1 MKKNFRKTERH
12 AFRVDD
18 LPWSLLRKSYLAAA
32 RRIGRSRCS
41 TIVTGTSGTG
51 TRRRERRLIPVR
63 WVLARTALVAAGLE
77 VETSQPGQ
85 EIVLAL
91 RGVFRMPAVHGA

>member
-18 LPWSLLRKSYLAAA
+18 FPWSLLRKSYLAAA

-41 TIVTGTSGTG
+41 TITGTSGTG
-51 TRRRERRLIPVR
+51 TRRRECRLIPVR
-63 WVLARTALVAAGLE
+63 WVLARTALFAAGLE